1 MVGTSRILHRAQPKG
16 EDKMYKKGEAKRDY
30 YHGAF
35 GVNLFLCLGNVCLIK
50 DLSAWVV
57 TEL

>member
-1 MVGTSRILHRAQPKG
+1 MVGTSHILHRSQPKG
-16 EDKMYKKGEAKRDY
+16 EDKKYKKGEAKRDY

-35 GVNLFLCLGNVCLIK
+35 GVNLFLRLGNVCLIK
-50 DLSAWVV
+50 DLSAWAV